1 MLGQKLVAALAR
13 AGALGERAISHLV
26 LVDVVEPTVPT
37 AAFTV
42 EARRGD
48 LAEPG
53 VTSSLVACRPDV
65 VFHLA
70 AVVSGEAEADV
81 DKGYR
86 ANLDGTRLL
95 LDALRAE
102 SNREYLPRVVVAS
115 SIAVFGAPFPD
126 VIGDNEQLTP
136 LTSYGTQKAIVELLL
151 ADYSRREFVD
161 GIALRLPTICVRPGA
176 PNRAA
181 SGFFSSIIRE
191 PLNGREAVLPVSD
204 DVRGG
209 RIINNGSISAN
220 VPRPN
225 SAPYTAAKHAI
236 TGLTKST
243 SLDARPHDIA
253 CGQID
258 IGNAA
263 TEMTAPMQTTG
274 MPQADGR
281 IALEPTFD
289 VADVARAV
297 VFMATLPLDANVQFM
312 TVMATKMPYIGRG

>member
-1 MLGQKLVAALAR
+1 MRVLVTGAAGMLGQKLVAALVR

-26 LVDVVEPTVPT
+26 LVDVVEPAVPT
-37 AAFTV
+37 AVFTV

-86 ANLDGTRLL
+86 INLDGTRLL
-95 LDALRAE
+95 LDALCAKQ
-102 SNREYLPRVVVAS
+102 NGEYVPRVVVAS

-126 VIGDNEQLTP
+126 VIGDDEQLTP
-136 LTSYGTQKAIVELLL
+136 LTCYGTQKAIAELLL
-151 ADYSRREFVD
+151 ADYSRRGFVD

-204 DVRGG
+204 DVRHWFASPPRRHRLLPPCGDA
-209 RIINNGSISAN
+209 RHRR
-220 VPRPN
+220 PRPQ
-225 SAPYTAAKHAI
+225 ARTHDAGRVDDRRRA
-236 TGLTKST
+236 TGL
-243 SLDARPHDIA
+243 
-253 CGQID
+253 
-258 IGNAA
+258 AA
-263 TEMTAPMQTTG
+263 TLRRRRCRTPRPSPTG
-274 MPQADGR
+274 
-281 IALEPTFD
+281 
-289 VADVARAV
+289 
-297 VFMATLPLDANVQFM
+297 
-312 TVMATKMPYIGRG
+312 